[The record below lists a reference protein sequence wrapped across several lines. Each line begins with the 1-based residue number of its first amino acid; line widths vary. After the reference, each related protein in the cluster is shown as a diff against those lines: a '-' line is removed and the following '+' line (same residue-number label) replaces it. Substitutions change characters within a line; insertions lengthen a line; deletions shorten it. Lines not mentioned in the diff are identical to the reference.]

1 MVYPNGGD
9 VRHADGDG
17 RSNSGVAGY
26 DAVSSIDQN
35 RIDEAKL
42 SDAGCNL
49 FDLSGCV
56 CVRGLFAR
64 GASLRGSSYLMVSA
78 LTMPPTRA
86 FQAISGIANQTEC
99 SQFWHRCSHFRSRFS
114 QLFSDPRNH
123 QKCPCHGRGRPV

>member
-9 VRHADGDG
+9 VRHADGEG

-49 FDLSGCV
+49 FDLSGRV
-56 CVRGLFAR
+56 TEPQPKTI
-64 GASLRGSSYLMVSA
+64 ASLRDDQKSA
-78 LTMPPTRA
+78 
-86 FQAISGIANQTEC
+86 
-99 SQFWHRCSHFRSRFS
+99 
-114 QLFSDPRNH
+114 
-123 QKCPCHGRGRPV
+123 

>member
-49 FDLSGCV
+49 FDLSGRV
-56 CVRGLFAR
+56 CARIVRAR
-64 GASLRGSSYLMVSA
+64 CELAG
-78 LTMPPTRA
+78 
-86 FQAISGIANQTEC
+86 ISI
-99 SQFWHRCSHFRSRFS
+99 
-114 QLFSDPRNH
+114 PRRYE
-123 QKCPCHGRGRPV
+123 PM